1 MQRGADGRDLSG
13 PALQKRTSF
22 SLFPLTNGWSLQ
34 GMNGQS
40 AMTAVPTGDSSSS
53 QTRLAHT
60 LRSGLPRHRTDSPLR
75 RSAPTVP
82 MVGCCLFVQHR
93 KKRKQRKRDADSLS
107 LCSLDINLCSAASI
121 KPNANNLTV
130 TEKGITNNSV

>member
-34 GMNGQS
+34 G
-40 AMTAVPTGDSSSS
+40 
-53 QTRLAHT
+53 
-60 LRSGLPRHRTDSPLR
+60 
-75 RSAPTVP
+75 
-82 MVGCCLFVQHR
+82 